1 VNQKWLTKVFF
12 FAILLFLLYIALQ
25 VLSPFI
31 VAITWAT
38 ILAILFYPIYEWL
51 LKALR
56 GRSSGAALIVI
67 VLIILVIIIPGLKI
81 IGFLTEE
88 AVELGQAVRDFVTG
102 EGIKVW
108 QEKPWVKDLL
118 RWWDLLSFRL
128 DMFKINW
135 KEPLVQGAQVTS
147 VFVVTYARNVAQN
160 VLLFAINFILTLFTL
175 FFFLRDGKDFCD
187 RIRRLLPMDSEH
199 QERLFNKIVDAIT
212 AVVQGSLVVATLQ
225 GFLAG
230 VAYWL
235 LGVPFAAIWG
245 VATAFMG
252 LLPIGGTALVTIPV
266 SIYLFLQSDTWR
278 GVAMLIWSLG
288 IVGMVDNLVK
298 PLFIGSRLQL
308 PVLVLFFSILGGIS
322 VFGALGL
329 ILGPVLFA
337 LLAAVLDLYLEEY
350 GSETT

>member
-1 VNQKWLTKVFF
+1 MNEKWLTRVFF
-12 FAILLFLLYIALQ
+12 FAVLLFLLYIAFQ

-31 VAITWAT
+31 VAIAWAT
-38 ILAILFYPIYEWL
+38 ILAVLFYPIYAL
-51 LKALR
+51 LLRALR
-56 GRSSGAALIVI
+56 GRSSAAALIVI
-67 VLIILVIIIPGLKI
+67 VLIVLVIIIPGLKI
-81 IGFLTEE
+81 VGFLTEE

-118 RWWDLLSFRL
+118 RWWNLLSFRL

-135 KEPLVQGAQVTS
+135 KEPLLQGAQVTS

-175 FFFLRDGKDFCD
+175 FFFLRDGNQFCES
-187 RIRRLLPMDSEH
+187 IRRLLPMDSEH
-199 QERLFNKIVDAIT
+199 QEWLFNKIVGAIT
-212 AVVQGSLVVATLQ
+212 AVVQGSLVVAMLQ

-308 PVLVLFFSILGGIS
+308 PVLVLFFSILGGLS

-337 LLAAVLDLYLEEY
+337 LLAALLDLYLEEY
-350 GSETT
+350 ATEKK

>member
-1 VNQKWLTKVFF
+1 
-12 FAILLFLLYIALQ
+12 
-25 VLSPFI
+25 
-31 VAITWAT
+31 
-38 ILAILFYPIYEWL
+38 LAVLFYPIYVWL
-51 LKALR
+51 LMALR
-56 GRSSGAALIVI
+56 GRASAAALIVI
-67 VLIILVIIIPGLKI
+67 ALIVLLIVIPGLKI
-81 IGFLTEE
+81 IGFLSEE
-88 AVELGQAVRDFVTG
+88 AVELGQSVRDFVTG

-118 RWWDLLSFRL
+118 RWWNLLSFRL

-147 VFVVTYARNVAQN
+147 VYLVTHARDIAQN
-160 VLLFAINFILTLFTL
+160 VLLFAVNFILTLFTL

-187 RIRRLLPMDSEH
+187 RIRRLLPMDPEH
-199 QERLFNKIVDAIT
+199 QERLFNKIVDAIA

-225 GFLAG
+225 GFLGG

-235 LGVPFAAIWG
+235 LGV
-245 VATAFMG
+245 
-252 LLPIGGTALVTIPV
+252 PIGGTALVTIPV

-278 GVAMLIWSLG
+278 GVVMLIWSLG

-337 LLAAVLDLYLEEY
+337 LLAALLDLYLEEY
-350 GSETT
+350 APEK

>member
-1 VNQKWLTKVFF
+1 VNQQWLARAFF
-12 FAILLFLLYIALQ
+12 FALLLFLLYVALQ

-31 VAITWAT
+31 IAITWAA
-38 ILAILFYPIYEWL
+38 ILAVLFYPIYVWL
-51 LKALR
+51 LTTLR
-56 GRSSGAALIVI
+56 GRASAAALIVI
-67 VLIILVIIIPGLKI
+67 ALIVLLIIIPGLKI
-81 IGFLTEE
+81 IGFLSEE
-88 AVELGQAVRDFVTG
+88 AVELGQSVRDFVTG

-108 QEKPWVKDLL
+108 QGKPWVKDLF
-118 RWWDLLSFRL
+118 RWWNLLSFRL

-147 VFVVTYARNVAQN
+147 VFLVTHARDIAQN
-160 VLLFAINFILTLFTL
+160 VLLFAVNFVLTLFTL
-175 FFFLRDGKDFCD
+175 FFFLRDGNDFCD
-187 RIRRLLPMDSEH
+187 RIRRLLPMDRKH

-230 VAYWL
+230 VAYWF

-245 VATAFMG
+245 VATAFVG
-252 LLPIGGTALVTIPV
+252 LLPIGGTTLVTIPV

-308 PVLVLFFSILGGIS
+308 PVLVLFFSILGGLS

-337 LLAAVLDLYLEEY
+337 LLAALLDLYLEEY
-350 GSETT
+350 AAEK

>member
-1 VNQKWLTKVFF
+1 VNQQWLARGFF
-12 FAILLFLLYIALQ
+12 FALLLFLLYVALQ

-31 VAITWAT
+31 TAITWAA
-38 ILAILFYPIYEWL
+38 ILAVLFYPIYVWL
-51 LKALR
+51 LMALR
-56 GRSSGAALIVI
+56 GRASAAALIVI
-67 VLIILVIIIPGLKI
+67 SLIVLLIIIPGLKI
-81 IGFLTEE
+81 IGFLSEE
-88 AVELGQAVRDFVTG
+88 AVELGQSVRDFVTG

-118 RWWDLLSFRL
+118 RWWNLLSFRL

-147 VFVVTYARNVAQN
+147 VFLVTHARNIAQN
-160 VLLFAINFILTLFTL
+160 VLLFAVNFILTLFTL

-187 RIRRLLPMDSEH
+187 RIRRLLPMDPEH
-199 QERLFNKIVDAIT
+199 QERLFNKIVDAIA

-245 VATAFMG
+245 VATAFVG
-252 LLPIGGTALVTIPV
+252 LLPIGGTTLVTIPV

-337 LLAAVLDLYLEEY
+337 LLAALLDLYLEEY
-350 GSETT
+350 ATEK